1 VPDFTELDQ
10 TLPSR
15 RSRRALLAGVLG
27 GMGAWAAAAA
37 ARVGSVRGA
46 NGDHMEVGGQY
57 TAESGT
63 AITGSGDFIAFLGA
77 NTGSGRGLSGR
88 SVDGIGVDAGSTHGT
103 AVFATTSNG
112 YAIHAM
118 GGLRLD
124 RASGVA
130 TIAPGTRGVTVRTDD
145 VDVTRASF
153 LLLTPKANLGGRDL
167 WYTTRP
173 RENSFRIR
181 MSGSPRAT
189 PTRIAWLLLDSD
201 QAIP

>member
-1 VPDFTELDQ
+1 
-10 TLPSR
+10 
-15 RSRRALLAGVLG
+15 
-27 GMGAWAAAAA
+27 MGAWAAAAA
-37 ARVGSVRGA
+37 TRVGGVRGA
-46 NGDHMEVGGQY
+46 DGDRMEVGGQY

-63 AITGSGDFIAFLGA
+63 AITGSGDFTAFLGA

-88 SVDGIGVDAGSTHGT
+88 SVDGIGVDGGSTHGT

-130 TIAPGTRGVTVRTDD
+130 TIPARARGVTVHPDD
-145 VDVTRASF
+145 VDVTRAS
-153 LLLTPKANLGGRDL
+153 LVLLTPKVNLGGRDL
-167 WYTTRP
+167 WYTTAP
-173 RENSFRIR
+173 RANSFRIR

-189 PTRIAWLLLDSD
+189 PTRIAWLLLESE
-201 QAIP
+201 QAFP